1 MVKYSKKAQAPDVN
15 IFSHNKKNIH
25 PLPDII
31 YLRKIVNVRWCKSQL
46 CDIFHQHLIRA
57 NIYTLTVTL
66 YFSSQQYFISK
77 LFIQVARSKCQTVG
91 FLLARALS
99 PLNTNLSIACADREK
114 FSRGEIRGII
124 LFPKRLGDPR
134 PIF

>member
-1 MVKYSKKAQAPDVN
+1 MDRHPTLYIFLVMKNMYHLPDV
-15 IFSHNKKNIH
+15 IYFSLWRN
-25 PLPDII
+25 L
-31 YLRKIVNVRWCKSQL
+31 LTSGARVRRQCKSQL

-66 YFSSQQYFISK
+66 YFSFQQYFISK

-91 FLLARALS
+91 FLLVHF
-99 PLNTNLSIACADREK
+99 PLWILIFPLHVPIEK
-114 FSRGEIRGII
+114 KMSRGEIRGII